1 MDNKPKNR
9 EWVKTAAIIFLTVL
23 LILTFFSNTINNR
36 LLPEVSTT
44 AVTDGTITASVRAS
58 GKVEAA
64 ANNEVKAT
72 GTRTVAAVKVKAGQE
87 VSTGDVLFVMG
98 SAASEELEA
107 AEDARDSAYYSYRR
121 AQVSYPIDT
130 TAAGYYTMLA
140 AAQAYERALAEYD
153 RAINELSNAGVNDS
167 DVLIAQNKIDQAQA
181 QLQFATQ
188 NAEIKRNQ
196 ALAEFQTAQGTLEA
210 FLPSYDPS
218 DPASQAQYDL
228 LLTDVNTKQNSY
240 LVLLNTSAEEE
251 AAMNALSEAEYAYSS
266 LMRRYDVAYSAYQ
279 KAESAVFTAE
289 SAYNSAMAS
298 YNSAVATQGQQAA
311 QAGVNVEEAEHAY
324 NRKQDRLKALSG
336 EGEDANVYAAVNG
349 IIESI
354 NVSAGNTVTKGDVL
368 CTIEVPDMGYVMS
381 ATVTADQAKRLKV
394 GDTAQ
399 ASNFYWGKTVNA
411 EITSIKPDPK
421 DPQGKRIVTF
431 DVSGDVTNK
440 QELTLNV
447 GTRSASYDIIVPK
460 SAVMSD
466 NNGSFV
472 LIIESKSSPL
482 GNRYFARRVPVE
494 VIAEDDSFRAVSGSL
509 GNGDFVITNS
519 STKINSGDQVR
530 LADAA

>member
-121 AQVSYPIDT
+121 AQVSYPVGPSSVAVDRAYEAWVKAQYEQDEAYNRWVLADT
-130 TAAGYYTMLA
+130 NPDLVSAKDALNIAAAELA
-140 AAQAYERALAEYD
+140 DAQAYGDNYRKQMFDEYLALQETITEPTEEQMELLNHLLIEATTISDRESFAEYD
-153 RAINELSNAGVNDS
+153 YTQKESRYKAIVASINTTALKTAYETAASKADTAYAAYVAAIDS
-167 DVLIAQNKIDQAQA
+167 YNTQIASTGPSYA
-181 QLQFATQ
+181 
-188 NAEIKRNQ
+188 
-196 ALAEFQTAQGTLEA
+196 TAQVT
-210 FLPSYDPS
+210 
-218 DPASQAQYDL
+218 
-228 LLTDVNTKQNSY
+228 
-240 LVLLNTSAEEE
+240 EEE
-251 AAMNALSEAEYAYSS
+251 AQN
-266 LMRRYDVAYSAYQ
+266 
-279 KAESAVFTAE
+279 T
-289 SAYNSAMAS
+289 YNK
-298 YNSAVATQGQQAA
+298 
-311 QAGVNVEEAEHAY
+311 
-324 NRKQDRLKALSG
+324 KQDRYDSLSG

>member
-1 MDNKPKNR
+1 
-9 EWVKTAAIIFLTVL
+9 
-23 LILTFFSNTINNR
+23 
-36 LLPEVSTT
+36 
-44 AVTDGTITASVRAS
+44 
-58 GKVEAA
+58 
-64 ANNEVKAT
+64 
-72 GTRTVAAVKVKAGQE
+72 
-87 VSTGDVLFVMG
+87 
-98 SAASEELEA
+98 
-107 AEDARDSAYYSYRR
+107 
-121 AQVSYPIDT
+121 
-130 TAAGYYTMLA
+130 
-140 AAQAYERALAEYD
+140 
-153 RAINELSNAGVNDS
+153 
-167 DVLIAQNKIDQAQA
+167 
-181 QLQFATQ
+181 
-188 NAEIKRNQ
+188 
-196 ALAEFQTAQGTLEA
+196 
-210 FLPSYDPS
+210 
-218 DPASQAQYDL
+218 
-228 LLTDVNTKQNSY
+228 
-240 LVLLNTSAEEE
+240 
-251 AAMNALSEAEYAYSS
+251 MNALSEAEYAYSS